1 MNNFALVWKNIT
13 QQWGATLLSIVLTA
27 FGVAI
32 LLVIYISGDTFE
44 KQLENN
50 SKNVDLVIGAKGSPM
65 QLILSSLYHVDN
77 PTGNISLAEANKIA
91 ENPFVQ
97 TAVPISLG
105 DNFKGHRII
114 GTDTTFMG
122 LYELKLAQGTLWN
135 KSFEIVLGS
144 EVARK
149 HQLKIGDEIHS
160 AHGLSAD
167 AHIHDDH
174 PFKVVGI
181 LAPARSVVDNLI
193 LSNLASV
200 WEVHGIAHDGEHIHG
215 PNCNHDHD
223 HDHAQHSH
231 DHDTHDHNA
240 KVTSIDSSIALHS
253 SGNDEANKA
262 TTPASDDSH
271 NEAMHDHDHS
281 HAHHAHSEDHTHD
294 HVAEEET
301 LIKEKPRM
309 GDPNLVKSIG
319 QDMIEDH
326 GVEITALLIKYSSPA
341 AIGVLPR
348 LVNQSTHM
356 QAASPAIESS
366 RIFSLLGVGLD
377 SLAILAYVI
386 MFIAALSVFI
396 SLYNALKDRRYDMA
410 IMRTMG
416 ATKTKLFTLVIVE
429 GLVITLIGGLIGL
442 FMGHTILYFISTQTS
457 QSADFIEA
465 FKLYT
470 NEIYILLGAVLLGMI
485 AALIPAFKAY
495 NTTISKTLA
504 SR

>member
-1 MNNFALVWKNIT
+1 MNTFALVWKNIT

-97 TAVPISLG
+97 LAVPISLG
-105 DNFKGHRII
+105 DNYKGHRII
-114 GTDTTFMG
+114 GTDTSFMG
-122 LYELKLAQGTLWN
+122 LYELKMAEGKLWS
-135 KSFEIVLGS
+135 KSFEIVLGA

-167 AHIHDDH
+167 AHVHDDH

-181 LAPARSVVDNLI
+181 LSPARSVVDNLI

-200 WEVHGIAHDGEHIHG
+200 WEVHGIAHEGEHIHG
-215 PNCNHDHD
+215 PDCDHD
-223 HDHAQHSH
+223 HDHNH
-231 DHDTHDHNA
+231 DHGDGDHN
-240 KVTSIDSSIALHS
+240 HQH
-253 SGNDEANKA
+253 A
-262 TTPASDDSH
+262 T
-271 NEAMHDHDHS
+271 
-281 HAHHAHSEDHTHD
+281 AHEHTHD
-294 HVAEEET
+294 HVEAEEG
-301 LIKEKPRM
+301 LVKEKPIM
-309 GDPNLVKSIG
+309 ESPTMVKSIG

-326 GVEITALLIKYSSPA
+326 GVEITALLVKYSSPA

-386 MFIAALSVFI
+386 MLIAALSVFI

-416 ATKTKLFTLVIVE
+416 ATKAKLFTLVVAE
-429 GLVITLIGGLIGL
+429 GLVITLIGGVIGL
-442 FMGHTILYFISTQTS
+442 LLGHSILYYISTQTS

-465 FKLYT
+465 FKLYP
-470 NEIYILLGAVLLGMI
+470 NELLILAAAIALGVI

-504 SR
+504 SK

>member
-1 MNNFALVWKNIT
+1 MNTFALVWKNIT

-97 TAVPISLG
+97 LAVPISLG
-105 DNFKGHRII
+105 DNYKGHRII
-114 GTDTTFMG
+114 GTDTSFMG
-122 LYELKLAQGTLWN
+122 LYELKMAEGKLWS
-135 KSFEIVLGS
+135 KSFEIVLGA

-167 AHIHDDH
+167 AHVHDDH

-181 LAPARSVVDNLI
+181 LSPARSVVDNLI

-200 WEVHGIAHDGEHIHG
+200 WEVHGIAHEGEHIHG
-215 PNCNHDHD
+215 PDCDHD
-223 HDHAQHSH
+223 HDHNH
-231 DHDTHDHNA
+231 DHGDGDHN
-240 KVTSIDSSIALHS
+240 HQH
-253 SGNDEANKA
+253 A
-262 TTPASDDSH
+262 T
-271 NEAMHDHDHS
+271 
-281 HAHHAHSEDHTHD
+281 AHEHTHD
-294 HVAEEET
+294 HVEAEEG
-301 LIKEKPRM
+301 LVKEKPIM
-309 GDPNLVKSIG
+309 ESPTMVKSIG

-326 GVEITALLIKYSSPA
+326 GVEITALLVKYSSPA

-386 MFIAALSVFI
+386 MLIAALSVFI

-416 ATKTKLFTLVIVE
+416 ATKTKLFTLVVAE
-429 GLVITLIGGLIGL
+429 GLVITLIGGVIGL
-442 FMGHTILYFISTQTS
+442 LLGHSILYYISTQTS

-465 FKLYT
+465 FKLYP
-470 NEIYILLGAVLLGMI
+470 NELLILAAAIALGVI

-504 SR
+504 SK